1 MHLFYDFGNLFRH
14 DGLGKSL
21 LGLQRGEFM
30 KRVLFVLV
38 SLFSFVYAFALV
50 NINTASKRELQSL
63 PNIGPVKAKAIE
75 DYRREHGNFKKAED
89 IIKVKGI
96 GSATYEKLKNHITVG
111 NTLNKPAASPSPRKK
126 YAVPAT
132 TGVK

>member
-1 MHLFYDFGNLFRH
+1 MHLFYDFSNLFRH

-21 LGLQRGEFM
+21 LDLQRGEFM

-50 NINTASKRELQSL
+50 NINTASKRELESL
-63 PNIGPVKAKAIE
+63 PNIGSVKAKAIE

-111 NTLNKPAASPSPRKK
+111 NTVKTPAASSSHRKK

-132 TGVK
+132 SSVK

>member
-1 MHLFYDFGNLFRH
+1 
-14 DGLGKSL
+14 
-21 LGLQRGEFM
+21 M

-63 PNIGPVKAKAIE
+63 PNIGPVKAKTIE